1 MSDIIV
7 INADDQPIDFYLDQ
21 NSWFRLS
28 PGQSLTTDNP
38 FFVQNPSLSDL
49 IQKGY
54 IIIEFINKVEKQEN
68 VCWIE
73 EGF

>member
-1 MSDIIV
+1 MPDVVV
-7 INADDQPIDFYLDQ
+7 INADDQPIDFYLNQ
-21 NSWFRLS
+21 NNCVRLK
-28 PGQSLTTDNP
+28 PGQCITTDNP

-54 IIIEFINKVEKQEN
+54 IIIEFINKNEKQEK